1 MKTKNCMST
10 TTSKSSMM
18 WCQENEIKRVQSS
31 NSGKR
36 FIFSTLLTNKYPKLL
51 VKTGYENYIREKKK
65 NLLLRLYI

>member
-1 MKTKNCMST
+1 MKTKELHVYYI
-10 TTSKSSMM
+10 KSSMM

-51 VKTGYENYIREKKK
+51 VKTGYENYIRKKK
-65 NLLLRLYI
+65 KKTCY